1 MGTLVKN
8 NPVYELHTISITQG
22 DSIFLSTDGYQDQFG
37 GPRFKKF
44 KKTNFNKTLQAT
56 SKLPIL
62 EQRNALNDIIEEWR
76 GKYPQV
82 DDILVL
88 GIAF

>member
-1 MGTLVKN
+1 MILEKGSRFYLF
-8 NPVYELHTISITQG
+8 S
-22 DSIFLSTDGYQDQFG
+22 DGYQDQFG

-44 KKTNFNKTLQAT
+44 KKTNFNKTLQT
-56 SKLPIL
+56 VSKLPIL
-62 EQRNALNDIIEEWR
+62 DQRNALNDIIEEWR